1 MKHHHVVT
9 GLLLGAIL
17 FFSAMPVL
25 AADKTPEE
33 LAKET
38 EMACEATA
46 ATKPT
51 SKMIM
56 DKVDQGCALLQKEG
70 KAGFSKF
77 SGKDSPFVFAGT
89 YIWIH
94 NMAGVMLMHP
104 IMYKMD
110 GKSVIN
116 YKDPNGKRFFNEMN
130 KVAKAKG
137 AGWVDYMWP
146 KPGEKEPSQ
155 KVSYVKLCHV
165 DGEDLV
171 LGCGVYGM
179 SREDIQKLVK

>member
-1 MKHHHVVT
+1 MKQRHIIT

-17 FFSAMPVL
+17 IFSTLPVL

-46 ATKPT
+46 STKPT
-51 SKMIM
+51 PQMII
-56 DKVDQGCALLQKEG
+56 DKVNQGCALLQKEG
-70 KAGFSKF
+70 KADFSKF

-94 NMAGVMLMHP
+94 NMAGIMLMHP
-104 IMYKMD
+104 IMYKLD
-110 GKSVIN
+110 GKDLLTF
-116 YKDPNGKRFFNEMN
+116 KDSNGKRFFSEMN
-130 KVAKAKG
+130 KVAKEKG

-146 KPGEKEPSQ
+146 KPGAKEPSH

-165 DGEDLV
+165 GGQDLV
-171 LGCGVYGM
+171 LGCGVYDM
-179 SREDIQKLVK
+179 PEADIQKLIK